1 MHGLAYAACLG
12 QSGAGGT
19 FTSRDAKPYGLESCF
34 GTSLFLSLS
43 FLFLYIYIYIYKL
56 YIRTHFVHKTLH
68 SIYLCL
74 YMYMYIMYT
83 IHVYI
88 SLCMYAYTHI
98 YYIYMRASVR
108 NVTSISVNFYL
119 DCTLSFNICMYFAHA
134 CVVCYRYISISISI
148 SIYICLIFVYMILLY
163 V

>member
-1 MHGLAYAACLG
+1 MGWHTRHA
-12 QSGAGGT
+12 SVN
-19 FTSRDAKPYGLESCF
+19 PGLE
-34 GTSLFLSLS
+34 GHLRPETLNLTAWNHALGLLSF
-43 FLFLYIYIYIYKL
+43 FLFLFYFCIYIYIYKL

-74 YMYMYIMYT
+74 YMYMYIMYI